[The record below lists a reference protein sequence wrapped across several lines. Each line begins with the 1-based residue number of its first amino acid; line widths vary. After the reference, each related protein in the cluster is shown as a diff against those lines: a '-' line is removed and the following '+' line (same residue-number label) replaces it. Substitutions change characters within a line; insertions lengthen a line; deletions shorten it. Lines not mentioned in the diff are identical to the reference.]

1 MMLAI
6 LLTKFSGTIENAE
19 DVAKSYPR
27 FFDDL
32 KSVGIEVNNEEDR

>member
-1 MMLAI
+1 MAEKKFAG
-6 LLTKFSGTIENAE
+6 LTGTIENAE